1 MRMNTTIRK
10 LWMGAWLALAVAVLA
25 FPARAGEEIVDM
37 VEWVFDIGPEG
48 AVVREVRQTAGDVLV
63 PDSLGGQPVMEIAS
77 GAFSGCDGLTS
88 VTFQE
93 PVQRIGTG
101 AFYKCGMLEKMAL
114 LQSVERG

>member
-1 MRMNTTIRK
+1 MNTTIRK

-25 FPARAGEEIVDM
+25 FPAHAGEEIVDM

-48 AVVREVRQTAGDVLV
+48 AVVREVRQADGDVLV

-77 GAFSGCDGLTS
+77 RAFSGCDALTS

-101 AFYKCGMLEKMAL
+101 AF
-114 LQSVERG
+114 